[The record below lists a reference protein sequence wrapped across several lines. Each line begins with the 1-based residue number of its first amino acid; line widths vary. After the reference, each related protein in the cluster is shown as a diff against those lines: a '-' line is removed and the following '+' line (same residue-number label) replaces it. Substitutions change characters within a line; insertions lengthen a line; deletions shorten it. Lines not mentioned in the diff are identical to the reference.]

1 MTSGDTSHTCSTSRC
16 ARIQPAARAG
26 ALHLD
31 LVYFDMECL
40 YRMLSGSLLM
50 QDDATPTDTAP
61 EEEDE
66 AVSADGDNA
75 EQDRADTKYREAS
88 AAAVAKCADDTKGQT
103 CFICMEGIHPETNE
117 GLVRGCACRGAAS
130 FAHVSC
136 LARQA
141 KVLVAEAEERDL
153 DGDAFGARWRRWDT
167 CSLCKQDYHGVV
179 ACALGWACWKTYVGR
194 PEMDMSRRLA
204 INVLG
209 NGLTEADHDEEALS
223 VREAELSMLRRRGAS
238 ECDILGAQNNLA
250 ITYAAV
256 GREEQALCLL
266 REVYLGRLKLN
277 GEEHILTIRAANNY
291 APFLIRLQRIEEA
304 KSLLLRMVPVAR
316 RVLGDS
322 HDLTFRMR
330 WAYAGA
336 LYMDEAATLDDLRE
350 AVTTLEETARTARRV
365 LGSAHPRTAEIEGHL
380 RQARAALSEYS
391 ARARRVGEALHST

>member
-1 MTSGDTSHTCSTSRC
+1 
-16 ARIQPAARAG
+16 
-26 ALHLD
+26 
-31 LVYFDMECL
+31 
-40 YRMLSGSLLM
+40 MLSGSLLM

-66 AVSADGDNA
+66 AVSADGDA

-117 GLVRGCACRGAAS
+117 GVVRGCACRGAAG

-153 DGDAFGARWRRWDT
+153 DGDAFGAKWRRWDT

-223 VREAELSMLRRRGAS
+223 VREAELSILRRIGAP
-238 ECDILGAQNNLA
+238 EANILGAQNNLA

-266 REVYLGRLKLN
+266 REVYLGHLKLN
-277 GEEHILTIRAANNY
+277 GEEHISTIRAASNY

-304 KSLLLRMVPVAR
+304 KSLLLRLVPVAR
-316 RVLGDS
+316 RVFGEG
-322 HDLTFRMR
+322 HDLTFKMR

-391 ARARRVGEALHST
+391 ARVRGVDLHSTST

>member
-1 MTSGDTSHTCSTSRC
+1 
-16 ARIQPAARAG
+16 
-26 ALHLD
+26 
-31 LVYFDMECL
+31 
-40 YRMLSGSLLM
+40 MLSGSLLM

-117 GLVRGCACRGAAS
+117 GLVRGCSCRGAAG
-130 FAHVSC
+130 FAHLSC

-141 KVLVAEAEERDL
+141 QVAVERADTGW
-153 DGDAFGARWRRWDT
+153 DRWQT
-167 CSLCKQDYHGVV
+167 CGLCEQDYHGVV
-179 ACALGWACWKTYVGR
+179 RCALGWACWKTYLGR
-194 PEMDMSRRLA
+194 PETDQLRHMAMA
-204 INVLG
+204 ELG
-209 NGLTEADHDEEALS
+209 NGLSEADHEEEALP
-223 VREAELSMLRRRGAS
+223 VREANLSMLRRLDAS

-266 REVYLGRLKLN
+266 REVYSGRLKLN
-277 GEEHILTIRAANNY
+277 GEEHITTIRAANNY

-316 RVLGDS
+316 RVFGEG
-322 HDLTFRMR
+322 HDVTFRMR

-350 AVTTLEETARTARRV
+350 AVTKLEETARTARRV
-365 LGSAHPRTAEIEGHL
+365 YGGAHPLTGEIEGHL

-391 ARARRVGEALHST
+391 TRARRVGEALHST

>member
-1 MTSGDTSHTCSTSRC
+1 
-16 ARIQPAARAG
+16 
-26 ALHLD
+26 
-31 LVYFDMECL
+31 
-40 YRMLSGSLLM
+40 MLSGSLLM

-66 AVSADGDNA
+66 AVSADGNNA

-88 AAAVAKCADDTKGQT
+88 AAAVAKCADNTKGQT

-117 GLVRGCACRGAAS
+117 GLVRGCACRGAAG

-179 ACALGWACWKTYVGR
+179 RCALGWACWKTYLGR
-194 PEMDMSRRLA
+194 PETDQLRHMAMA
-204 INVLG
+204 ELG
-209 NGLTEADHDEEALS
+209 NGLSEADHEEEALP
-223 VREAELSMLRRRGAS
+223 VREANLSMLRRLDAS

-266 REVYLGRLKLN
+266 REVYSGRLKLN
-277 GEEHILTIRAANNY
+277 GEEHITTIRAANNY

-316 RVLGDS
+316 RVLGEGDR
-322 HDLTFRMR
+322 LTLTMR

-336 LYMDEAATLDDLRE
+336 LYMDEAATLEDLRE
-350 AVTTLEETARTARRV
+350 AVTTLGEIECTTRRV
-365 LGSAHPRTAEIEGHL
+365 LGGAHPLTTWIEEDL
-380 RQARAALSEYS
+380 RDARAALS
-391 ARARRVGEALHST
+391 ARETPPTSK